1 MLKNKFNILKIFLL
15 SSLLIIMITSCK
27 KNEKVDN
34 VDLKADFETNV
45 DKVISIVSKLNINND
60 DKFNKYYISDDVL
73 YGYNLINNEYTN
85 DLIYDVAD
93 YKFEK
98 GIIIKN
104 LDSQIYL
111 SIEGDDY
118 CAIKN
123 FDDVNISI
131 YDISEKDKCHLTV
144 STDDSIKLNIF
155 GKNIE
160 MDTDYKFGD
169 VSDGYISLVAVS
181 NLVDN
186 RGCIYKWYRNG
197 ELIDGVDFMNYIIT
211 SDLEDAY
218 YYAEIITNMGDI
230 YKSEI
235 VNVKINR
242 AN

>member
-1 MLKNKFNILKIFLL
+1 MLRNKFNALKIFLL
-15 SSLLIIMITSCK
+15 SGLLVFLITSCK
-27 KNEKVDN
+27 KGEKVNND
-34 VDLKADFETNV
+34 DLKANFEINV
-45 DKVISIVSKLNINND
+45 DKVISILSKVNINNG
-60 DKFNKYYISDDVL
+60 DKYNKYYINDDVL

-85 DLIYDVAD
+85 DFIYDVTD
-93 YKFEK
+93 YKFGK

-104 LDSQIYL
+104 SDSQIYL
-111 SIEGDDY
+111 SIESDDY

-123 FDDVNISI
+123 FDDVSISI
-131 YDISEKDKCHLTV
+131 YDISEKDKCHLMV
-144 STDDSIKLNIF
+144 PTDDSIKLNIF

-169 VSDGYISLVAVS
+169 VSDDYISLVAVS
-181 NLVDN
+181 NLIDN
-186 RGCIYKWYRNG
+186 RGCTYKWYRNG

-218 YYAEIITNMGDI
+218 YYAEIITNTGDV